1 MPSVQTVGTV
11 PDASVTKPDTQVNK
25 VNSSLR
31 FLLPQESI
39 KRQRG
44 LFSIWEWDTV
54 LNAHSPATEPAAAAA
69 ECR

>member
-1 MPSVQTVGTV
+1 MPSAQTVGMV

-25 VNSSLR
+25 VNSGLR

-39 KRQRG
+39 KRLRE
-44 LFSIWEWDTV
+44 LFSIREWDLM

-69 ECR
+69 ECQ